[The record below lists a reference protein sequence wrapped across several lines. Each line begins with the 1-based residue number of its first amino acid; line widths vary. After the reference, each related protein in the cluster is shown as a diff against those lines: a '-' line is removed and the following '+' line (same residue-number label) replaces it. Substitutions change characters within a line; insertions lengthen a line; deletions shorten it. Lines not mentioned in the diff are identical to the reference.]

1 MPTDN
6 SLVGAIPPGVDPAQW
21 LKTQR
26 QMQLAQALQGFSL
39 SPVQNDI
46 QQPGGGGK
54 YYQAAR
60 VRPIAA
66 LSKLAE
72 ALMAKRGFDQ
82 AAPAMAQQYSQGM
95 QAFSP
100 GGQVSSPVTP
110 ASSQVPPV
118 SSPQGAAAPSAQP
131 QIIPQNPMNPAGL
144 PPGVAMRAYMSD
156 PSKYAE
162 LLAGTPEWRTALA
175 AAGGNQQR
183 AMQMLQQE
191 ATKKGTITMRGGEMA
206 LLPNA
211 QGGYDTRRSPN
222 LPPGFEPKFDQQG
235 QYVGTQPAPGLIAGQ
250 AAEAGAT
257 TAAREANTPLEVDMG
272 GGVRKLSY
280 PGDVLPPAPATRQ
293 QGAPGG
299 QKQYFQGGPPQ
310 APLPQPP
317 PSVRGGAAQAMGAQ
331 PEQGMWASVP
341 KLSIPNTPGET
352 TDTFHAQL
360 LKDAAAKH
368 EELVNKYGSDA
379 DLADARIAFNKEAL
393 GVLNGAETGPLS
405 DELTK
410 LRAKAQELGVPPSW
424 IPGSD
429 TVADTQLLKKFALRN
444 PLLNLKPTFGGRPAA
459 SEFQILANDASPS
472 PSQMKSVFSRLA
484 TLDTQQAEYTKQ
496 KSEDYGTYVSKGGD
510 PMRFES
516 WYANRKPLANY
527 FAQKATPAAAL
538 ERLKQ
543 RPETLA
549 DFKSAFGWD
558 PTAK

>member
-6 SLVGAIPPGVDPAQW
+6 SMLGTIPPGVDPGQW
-21 LKTQR
+21 LQTQR
-26 QMQLAQALQGFSL
+26 QMALAQALQGMSL
-39 SPVQNDI
+39 SPASADL

-60 VRPIAA
+60 VRPITA

-72 ALMAKRGFDQ
+72 ALMAKRGFNQ
-82 AAPAMAQQYSQGM
+82 AMPQMQQQYSQGM
-95 QAFSP
+95 QAFAP
-100 GGQVSSPVTP
+100 GGQSSSQGDP
-110 ASSQVPPV
+110 ASSQVGPLPSQQPPM
-118 SSPQGAAAPSAQP
+118 SSQRAPAPMGQP
-131 QIIPQNPMNPAGL
+131 QTSPQNPMNPVGL
-144 PPGVAMRAYMSD
+144 PPAVAMRMYMSD
-156 PSKYAE
+156 PAKYGE

-175 AAGGNQQR
+175 ASGGDQAK
-183 AMQMLQQE
+183 AMHMLQME
-191 ATKKGTITMRGGEMA
+191 AAKKSQTDLRSGGMLVDPSGRVITRA
-206 LLPNA
+206 
-211 QGGYDTRRSPN
+211 PN
-222 LPPGFEPKFDQQG
+222 LPPGFEPQFDQAG
-235 QYVGTQPAPGLIAGQ
+235 KYVGTQPAPGLIAGQ

-257 TAAREANTPLEVDMG
+257 TAAREQNTPRMIPQG
-272 GGVRKLSY
+272 GGVEALGY
-280 PGDVLPPAPATRQ
+280 PPTSPAMRQ
-293 QGAPGG
+293 PGSTP
-299 QKQYFQGGPPQ
+299 QYFPGGPPQ
-310 APLPQPP
+310 APIPQAP
-317 PSVRGGAAQAMGAQ
+317 PSSRGATSPQSPSGTG
-331 PEQGMWASVP
+331 GMWDNIP
-341 KLSIPNTPGET
+341 KLAVPNTPGQT
-352 TDTFHAQL
+352 TDTFHSQL

-472 PSQMKSVFSRLA
+472 ASQMKPVFARLA

-496 KSEDYGTYVSKGGD
+496 KAEDYGTYVSKGGD

-527 FAQKATPAAAL
+527 FAQQATPAAAL
-538 ERLKQ
+538 ARLKK
-543 RPETLA
+543 RPETLS
-549 DFKSAFGWD
+549 DFKAAFGWD
-558 PTAK
+558 PTAR